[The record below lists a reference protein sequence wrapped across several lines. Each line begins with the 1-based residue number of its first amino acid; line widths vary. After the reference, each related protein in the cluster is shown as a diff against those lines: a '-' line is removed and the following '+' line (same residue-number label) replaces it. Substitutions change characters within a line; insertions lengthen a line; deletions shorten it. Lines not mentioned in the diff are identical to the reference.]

1 MTYHYGTYAGWTAHD
16 LLNGKGGIPSPFP
29 DGVVPPDWDWQNFLN
44 YGGDGQARSLIES
57 WTVLKKPEPE
67 KIAPLEKPKAPKKA
81 KAKLP
86 SWSETKKKK
95 APAKK
100 PVAKKKAKK

>member
-16 LLNGKGGIPSPFP
+16 LLNGKGGTPSPFP
-29 DGVVPPDWDWQNFLN
+29 DGAVPPDWDWQNFLN
-44 YGGDGQARSLIES
+44 YGGDGQARAIIES
-57 WTVLKKPEPE
+57 WMVLKKPEPE
-67 KIAPLEKPKAPKKA
+67 LEKPKAAPAKKA
-81 KAKLP
+81 KVKLP

-100 PVAKKKAKK
+100 PIAKKKAKK